1 MRPIYNDDAG
11 MLCLALET
19 AKSALD
25 NWQFKSGLSSIGT
38 LYAAMSAGD
47 ALLLAYVLL
56 LMCLDLAFGLVAA
69 WKLGTYSPFRLHKG
83 VMKFLSYSLTVVL
96 VMTISSS
103 ANTSVGVNLH
113 VQDFFM
119 SYLIAC
125 EVMSITR
132 HMKRLGLPVP
142 DILVRLAFGAKK
154 KAEDAVTH
162 AFETHEP
169 PDDGRPY

>member
-1 MRPIYNDDAG
+1 MHRFNDEAG
-11 MLCLALET
+11 MLSLALES
-19 AKSALD
+19 ARSALD
-25 NWQFKSGLSSIGT
+25 NWQFKAGLSSIGT

-56 LMCLDLAFGLVAA
+56 LMCLDLAFGLIAA

-83 VMKFLSYSLTVVL
+83 VMKFLSYSLAIVL
-96 VMTISSS
+96 VMTISGS
-103 ANTSVGVNLH
+103 ANTSVGINLH

-142 DILVRLAFGAKK
+142 EILVRLAFGAKK
-154 KAEDAVTH
+154 KAENAVCNALEGH
-162 AFETHEP
+162 KP
-169 PDDGRPY
+169 PEKY